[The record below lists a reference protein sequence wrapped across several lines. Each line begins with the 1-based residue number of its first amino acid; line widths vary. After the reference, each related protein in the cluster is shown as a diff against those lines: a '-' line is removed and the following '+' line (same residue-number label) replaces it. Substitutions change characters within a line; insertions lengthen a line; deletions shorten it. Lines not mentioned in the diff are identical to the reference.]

1 MTDQLTRI
9 YDASRNIIEWERD
22 ISSLS
27 GDINT
32 LLRQK
37 SRLQVIGDKEYIMSQ
52 LIDHTPI
59 QMFSTIY
66 EDISVLLSTYS
77 ELSDVKEYDF
87 LLTTI
92 DDNMCTQF
100 HYDMNKLR
108 LLCTY
113 AGQGTLWLSNSNVN
127 WPAFQDRMTQ
137 DEIVID
143 KDEVHQAKT
152 GSIVILKGAH
162 YNQGKTPP
170 VVHRSPPT
178 QQLNETRLLLRIDSK
193 REALIR

>member
-22 ISSLS
+22 ISSLRD
-27 GDINT
+27 DINA
-32 LLRQK
+32 LLNQK
-37 SRLQVIGDKEYIMSQ
+37 SRLQVTGDKEYIMSQ

-66 EDISVLLSTYS
+66 EDISALLSTYQ
-77 ELSDVKEYDF
+77 ELSDAEEYDF
-87 LLTTI
+87 LLATI
-92 DDNMCTQF
+92 EDDMCTQF

-113 AGQGTLWLSNSNVN
+113 AGPGTLWLSNSNVN
-127 WPAFQDRMTQ
+127 WPAFHDRMIQ

-143 KDEVHQAKT
+143 KDQVHQAKT
-152 GSIVILKGAH
+152 GAIVILKGAY
-162 YNQGKTPP
+162 YNQGKTAP
-170 VVHRSPPT
+170 VVHRSPP
-178 QQLNETRLLLRIDSK
+178 I
-193 REALIR
+193 

>member
-1 MTDQLTRI
+1 MTNQL
-9 YDASRNIIEWERD
+9 N
-22 ISSLS
+22 
-27 GDINT
+27 G
-32 LLRQK
+32 
-37 SRLQVIGDKEYIMSQ
+37 
-52 LIDHTPI
+52 
-59 QMFSTIY
+59 IY
-66 EDISVLLSTYS
+66 EDISALLSAYS

-87 LLTTI
+87 LLATI

-113 AGQGTLWLSNSNVN
+113 AGPGTLWLSNSNVN
-127 WPAFQDRMTQ
+127 WPAFQDPMTP

-162 YNQGKTPP
+162 YNRGKT
-170 VVHRSPPT
+170 
-178 QQLNETRLLLRIDSK
+178 
-193 REALIR
+193 LIR